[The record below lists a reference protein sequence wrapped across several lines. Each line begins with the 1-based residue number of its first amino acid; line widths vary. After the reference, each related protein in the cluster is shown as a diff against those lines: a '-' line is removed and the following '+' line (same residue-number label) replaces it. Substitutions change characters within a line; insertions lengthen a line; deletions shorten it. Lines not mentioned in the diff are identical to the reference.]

1 MSKLVWLTWAKVVS
15 AFEDSNTV
23 IAVAKISTNII
34 INNSEFIL
42 ELFAIGLLYIYEYNK
57 SMNEII
63 VRLEKKW

>member
-15 AFEDSNTV
+15 VFEDNNIV
-23 IAVAKISTNII
+23 NADAKIRTNII
-34 INNSEFIL
+34 INNSELIL

-63 VRLEKKW
+63 VRSKKKW

>member
-1 MSKLVWLTWAKVVS
+1 MSKLIWLTWAKVVS
-15 AFEDSNTV
+15 VFEDNNIV
-23 IAVAKISTNII
+23 NAVAKIRTNII

-63 VRLEKKW
+63 VRSKKKW